1 MARDG
6 DSPDDF
12 CDVRGWSAVASGQAQ
27 LRIAAD
33 AGSAGQAALRLD
45 YDFKGGGGFVVAR
58 KAVGRVMPAAWA
70 LSLCVRGAAPAN
82 KLEIK
87 FADPSGRNVW
97 WWHRDAFDFAADW
110 QPLRIRSSEVAF
122 AWGPAGGGTMHELGT
137 LEIAIVAGPGGRGT
151 VSVCDLR
158 FEDLSLTTPPRVAA
172 SSQAEGYEP
181 EHALQT
187 TAATS
192 WRSADAASPAWFS
205 LDFGREHE
213 YGGLVIDW
221 GAAGAARAFDVQS
234 SDDGVTWT
242 TLSAAT
248 QAEGERSYVYLPG
261 GACSRHLR
269 LFLHEPP
276 AGGGTHDI
284 RLLDVRPFDFSRSIA
299 DFFHAV
305 AACEPRGHHPRWLH
319 REQSYWTPAGMAG
332 QTTAAILN
340 EEGLFEPDRGSFSLE
355 PFLHADGELITW
367 ADAEVSVSL
376 AQGVLPIPSST
387 WRCGDLTLTVTAFVA
402 IESGRAQARTVYRVA
417 NAGSATRTVRLFV
430 ALRPFQVCP
439 PWQAFQGI
447 GGTAQIRTLA
457 RRDGAV
463 LVNDA
468 IRVVPRTA
476 PSGFGAAA
484 FEQGGVVRHLARGVL
499 PPHADI
505 VDAFGHASGALCWD
519 LEIAPAAACEVE
531 LAVPCVERPALGP
544 VSTSTRETDLASL
557 GDVERH
563 WARKLGRVRVQ
574 IGGEEPACM
583 QTLRTATGHIL
594 ANRDGPAIQ
603 PGPRRY
609 TRSWIRDAATMSAA
623 LLRMGC
629 VDEVRDFLA
638 WYVTHQAAD
647 GNVPCVVDRNGPDW
661 LPEHDSHGQLVFTLA
676 EYFRFTGDRAFAA
689 ALWPAAQRAIGYL
702 ESLLATRRTPE
713 FRAPE
718 RSACFGILPESAS
731 HEGYLAQPVHAY
743 WDDFWALRGI
753 GDGAELAQAMGD
765 AREAAR
771 LRSLR
776 DELGDCLYR
785 SIAATIAARGLDYI
799 PGSVEWADF
808 DPTATATA
816 IATTDA
822 ADRLAPAALAWTF
835 DEYLRGLRRRRHGE
849 IDWNNYS
856 AYEIRILGALVWL
869 GRCADAHELLEFFLA
884 DRRPT
889 GWNQWPE
896 ISWRDLRSPGHLGDV
911 PHAWIGAEYVRA
923 VLGMFA
929 YERPSDAALVIAAGI
944 SDAWLDA
951 GVVVEGLPTWWG
963 PLSYSMR
970 RDGTHALRID
980 TAPGLTVPP
989 GGVVIKV
996 PLSAR
1001 PLVRVEVDGE
1011 PLEAFDAD
1019 GARLSRWPVSIVVR
1033 FDAA

>member
-1 MARDG
+1 
-6 DSPDDF
+6 
-12 CDVRGWSAVASGQAQ
+12 
-27 LRIAAD
+27 
-33 AGSAGQAALRLD
+33 
-45 YDFKGGGGFVVAR
+45 
-58 KAVGRVMPAAWA
+58 
-70 LSLCVRGAAPAN
+70 
-82 KLEIK
+82 
-87 FADPSGRNVW
+87 
-97 WWHRDAFDFAADW
+97 
-110 QPLRIRSSEVAF
+110 
-122 AWGPAGGGTMHELGT
+122 MHELGA
-137 LEIAIVAGPGGRGT
+137 LEIAIAAGPGGRGT
-151 VSVCDLR
+151 VWVCDLR
-158 FEDLSLTTPPRVAA
+158 FEDLSLAGPPRVAA
-172 SSQAEGYEP
+172 SSTAQGHEP
-181 EHALQT
+181 EHALH
-187 TAATS
+187 ASPATS
-192 WRSADAASPAWFS
+192 WRSADAVSPAWLA

-221 GAAGAARAFDVQS
+221 AAPGAARAFEVQC
-234 SDDGVTWT
+234 SDDGASWT
-242 TLSAAT
+242 ALAAAT

-261 GACSRHLR
+261 GGCSRHLR

-276 AGGGTHDI
+276 AGGGPHEI
-284 RLLDVRPFDFSRSIA
+284 RLLDVRPFDFSRSLA

-319 REQSYWTPAGMAG
+319 REQSYWTPAGIAG
-332 QTTAAILN
+332 GTTAAILN

-355 PFLHADGELITW
+355 PFLHVDGELITW

-387 WRCGDLTLTVTAFVA
+387 WRCGDLTLTITAFAA
-402 IESGRAQARTVYRVA
+402 IESGRAQACTVYRVA
-417 NAGSATRTVRLFV
+417 NAGSATRAVRLFV

-457 RRDGAV
+457 WRDGAV

-468 IRVVPRTA
+468 TRVVPRTA

-484 FEQGGVVRHLARGVL
+484 FEQGGVLRHLARGVL
-499 PPHADI
+499 PPHAEI

-519 LEIAPAAACEVE
+519 LEIPPAAAREVE
-531 LAVPCVERPALGP
+531 LAVPFAERPALGP
-544 VSTSTRETDLASL
+544 VSTAPTRDADLASL

-563 WARKLGRVRVQ
+563 WARKLGRMRVQ
-574 IGGEEPACM
+574 IGGEEPACV

-609 TRSWIRDAATMSAA
+609 TRSWIRDGATMSAA

-629 VDEVRDFLA
+629 ADEVRDFLA
-638 WYVTHQAAD
+638 WYATHQAAD

-713 FRAPE
+713 FRTPE
-718 RSACFGILPESAS
+718 RRACFGILPESAS

-753 GDGAELAQAMGD
+753 GDGAELAQALGEV
-765 AREAAR
+765 REAAR
-771 LRSLR
+771 LRNLR
-776 DELGDCLYR
+776 DELGACLYE
-785 SIAATIAARGLDYI
+785 SIATTIAARGLDYI

-822 ADRLAPAALAWTF
+822 AERLPPGALAWTF
-835 DEYLRGLRRRRHGE
+835 DEYLRGLRRRRRGE

-856 AYEIRILGALVWL
+856 AYEIRILGALVRL

-896 ISWRDLRSPGHLGDV
+896 ISWRDRAEPRSSRRRPSRVDRRR
-911 PHAWIGAEYVRA
+911 VRA
-923 VLGMFA
+923 G
-929 YERPSDAALVIAAGI
+929 
-944 SDAWLDA
+944 
-951 GVVVEGLPTWWG
+951 
-963 PLSYSMR
+963 
-970 RDGTHALRID
+970 
-980 TAPGLTVPP
+980 
-989 GGVVIKV
+989 
-996 PLSAR
+996 SAR
-1001 PLVRVEVDGE
+1001 HVCL
-1011 PLEAFDAD
+1011 
-1019 GARLSRWPVSIVVR
+1019 
-1033 FDAA
+1033 